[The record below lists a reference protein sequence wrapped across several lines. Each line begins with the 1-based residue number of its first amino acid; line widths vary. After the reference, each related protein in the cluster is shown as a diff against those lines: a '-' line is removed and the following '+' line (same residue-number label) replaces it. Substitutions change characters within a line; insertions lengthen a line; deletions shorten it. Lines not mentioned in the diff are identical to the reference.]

1 MLEILLPIFM
11 VCSAGWQWYTRV
23 SNCLQIDFFEW
34 TARYPPRGQMP
45 LLIFEHSDC
54 EAGTSLFGWNTLG
67 LLNLHKYLKTMKT
80 QMGPLSCDYD
90 RECKW
95 IIWFL
100 FKLLLS
106 ESYGCH
112 KTLPQWLK
120 LHLIRLRTLLGYVNH
135 TWYWKP
141 RKFNW
146 NPHYVW
152 KRLQMNWV
160 MYKSIDVEI
169 GDCISS
175 CNYG

>member
-1 MLEILLPIFM
+1 
-11 VCSAGWQWYTRV
+11 
-23 SNCLQIDFFEW
+23 
-34 TARYPPRGQMP
+34 
-45 LLIFEHSDC
+45 
-54 EAGTSLFGWNTLG
+54 
-67 LLNLHKYLKTMKT
+67 MKT

-95 IIWFL
+95 IVWFL

-112 KTLPQWLK
+112 KTFPQWLK
-120 LHLIRLRTLLGYVNH
+120 LHLIWLRTLLGYVNL
-135 TWYWKP
+135 TWYWNP

-146 NPHYVW
+146 NPHYEKGCKW
-152 KRLQMNWV
+152 IWV

>member
-1 MLEILLPIFM
+1 MNTL
-11 VCSAGWQWYTRV
+11 
-23 SNCLQIDFFEW
+23 
-34 TARYPPRGQMP
+34 TA
-45 LLIFEHSDC
+45 

-146 NPHYVW
+146 NPQYVW
-152 KRLQMNWV
+152 ERLQMNLV